1 VQTYCKPDALQ
12 WYCTTNIYRR
22 EEKYPKHILEWHF
35 NVIYFHFPF
44 ETLNPVIQKSFKY
57 LHNIQIWPERKYRV
71 GWIQIWASK
80 RKHYFINKQMW
91 NTELSR
97 LRRLNACHI
106 TKSNLIEI
114 QRIETATYIATWRI
128 FRENIFYIFEKL
140 NNQCK
145 VDTIFI
151 KSFYL
156 NGKTEFY

>member
-1 VQTYCKPDALQ
+1 
-12 WYCTTNIYRR
+12 
-22 EEKYPKHILEWHF
+22 
-35 NVIYFHFPF
+35 
-44 ETLNPVIQKSFKY
+44 
-57 LHNIQIWPERKYRV
+57 
-71 GWIQIWASK
+71 
-80 RKHYFINKQMW
+80 MW

-145 VDTIFI
+145 VDIIFL
-151 KSFYL
+151 KSVYL
-156 NGKTEFY
+156 NGKTEFYEIILALLENFFYTFKNFFQT